1 MIPLTDIIHK
11 LSKEEQ
17 AKFFNFVKKSGKNK
31 ISKKAVLYKLIL
43 DKKISPKEFPKKIYG
58 KENKV
63 AYHQLRKRLFD
74 ELIQFI
80 AIERFNLEE
89 EHILEITQ
97 LILAGKHLIESK
109 NYPSGFKLLFKAE
122 EKAIEE
128 NDSESLN
135 EIYNLLIQ
143 FSHYNPESELE
154 VIINKL
160 EKNRIL
166 MIEESNLN
174 MAYAMVKETFVT
186 YHQKGIEPNLE
197 EILKDVFSRFNISEK
212 SGNNFKTLYQLVQI
226 IAANANITKEYHLVV
241 PFVLERYNYITQK
254 EEELN
259 RYIFF
264 HIKLLYFISN
274 VMFREKR
281 FEESNLFLSK
291 METLL
296 SSNKSYQK
304 VFETKILVLKAL
316 NTNYLGNNT
325 KAQEIIEDALGSK
338 ADSSK
343 DQLDAMVVGSMI
355 FFHQKNYKKVTG
367 IYSQLNA
374 SDAWYIKKMGVN
386 WLMNK
391 NLIEIL
397 THIELENLDYVDSRL
412 ESFLNKH
419 TEYLKHDQR
428 ALTYLNYLKISYNQ
442 PNKVQTEEF
451 KSTFFSS
458 VEKKPTLREDIYVL
472 SFLAYLKAKMLGKET
487 YETTLELVR
496 GIS

>member
-1 MIPLTDIIHK
+1 MIPLSDIIHK

-17 AKFFNFVKKSGKNK
+17 IKFFNTVKKSGKNK
-31 ISKKAVLYKLIL
+31 VSKKAVLFKLIL
-43 DKKISPKEFPKKIYG
+43 DKKINSKEIPKKIYG

-80 AIERFNLEE
+80 ALERFNLEE

-109 NYPSGFKLLFKAE
+109 NYTSGFKLLLKAE
-122 EKAIEE
+122 EKAIHE
-128 NDSESLN
+128 NDTESLN

-143 FSHYNPESELE
+143 FSHYNPDTELE
-154 VIINKL
+154 KIIEKL
-160 EKNRIL
+160 EQNRVL

-174 MAYAMVKETFVT
+174 MAYATVKATFNS
-186 YHQKGIEPNLE
+186 YHQKGIEPNLD
-197 EILKDVFSRFNISEK
+197 EILKDVFTRFNISER

-226 IAANANITKEYHLVV
+226 VAANANVTKEFHRVV
-241 PFVLERYNYITQK
+241 PFVLDRYSSINQQD
-254 EEELN
+254 EQN

-274 VMFREKR
+274 VLFREKR
-281 FEESNLFLSK
+281 FEESNEFLDK
-291 METLL
+291 MEALL
-296 SSNKSYQK
+296 HVNKSYQK
-304 VFETKILVLKAL
+304 VFATKILVLKSL
-316 NTNYLGNNT
+316 NMNYLGENQ
-325 KAQEIIEDALGSK
+325 KAQLIIEKALESK
-338 ADSSK
+338 ADTSK
-343 DQLDAMVVGSMI
+343 DHLDAMVVGSMI
-355 FFHQKNYKKVTG
+355 YFHQKNYKKITA
-367 IYSQLNA
+367 IYSQLNS
-374 SDAWYIKKMGVN
+374 SDSWYIKKMGIN

-412 ESFLNKH
+412 DSFLSKH
-419 TEYLKHDQR
+419 EDYLAHDQR
-428 ALTYLNYLKISYNQ
+428 AKVYLHYLKISYNH
-442 PNKVQTEEF
+442 PNKVQTEDF
-451 KSTFFSS
+451 KSTFFNS
-458 VEKKPTLREDIYVL
+458 VQKKPTLREDIYVL

>member
-17 AKFFNFVKKSGKNK
+17 TKFFNFVKKSGRNK
-31 ISKKAVLYKLIL
+31 VSKKAILYKLIL
-43 DKKISPKEFPKKIYG
+43 EKKINPKEFPKKIYG

-74 ELIQFI
+74 ELIKFI

-89 EHILEITQ
+89 EQLLEITEY
-97 LILAGKHLIESK
+97 ILAGKHLIESK
-109 NYPSGFKLLFKAE
+109 NYTSGFKLLYKAE
-122 EKAIEE
+122 EKAIQE
-128 NDSESLN
+128 NDTESLN

-143 FSHYNPESELE
+143 FSHYDPESELE
-154 VIINKL
+154 EIIKKL
-160 EKNRIL
+160 EKNRVL

-174 MAYAMVKETFVT
+174 MAYAIVKETFNA
-186 YHQKGIEPNLE
+186 YHQKGVEPNLE

-226 IAANANITKEYHLVV
+226 VAANANITKEYHLVA
-241 PFVLERYNYITQK
+241 PFVLERYNSIIKK

-259 RYIFF
+259 RFVFF

-274 VMFREKR
+274 VLFREKR
-281 FEESNLFLSK
+281 FEESNQFLSK
-291 METLL
+291 MEMLL
-296 SSNKSYQK
+296 SANKSYQK
-304 VFETKILVLKAL
+304 VFEIKILVLKAL
-316 NTNYLGNNT
+316 NTNYLGNNSAAE
-325 KAQEIIEDALGSK
+325 KIIEKALDSK
-338 ADSSK
+338 TDSSK

-355 FFHQKNYKKVTG
+355 FFHQKNYKKVTS

-374 SDAWYIKKMGVN
+374 SDSWYIKKMGVN

-419 TEYLKHDQR
+419 ADYLEHDKR
-428 ALTYLNYLKISYNQ
+428 AMVYLNYLKTSYNH

-451 KSTFFSS
+451 KSTFFNS

>member
-17 AKFFNFVKKSGKNK
+17 TKFFNFIKKSGKTS
-31 ISKKAVLYKLIL
+31 ISKKAVLFKLIL
-43 DKKISPKEFPKKIYG
+43 DKKFHPKEFPKKIYG

-74 ELIQFI
+74 ELIKFI

-89 EHILEITQ
+89 EQLLEITQ

-109 NYPSGFKLLFKAE
+109 NYSSGFKLIYKAE
-122 EKAIEE
+122 EKAIAE
-128 NDSESLN
+128 NDTESLD
-135 EIYNLLIQ
+135 EIYSLLIQ
-143 FSHYNPESELE
+143 FSHYNEATELE
-154 VIINKL
+154 EIIKKL
-160 EKNRIL
+160 ENNRVL

-174 MAYAMVKETFVT
+174 MAYATVKETFNT
-186 YHQKGIEPNLE
+186 YHQKGIELNFDK
-197 EILKDVFSRFNISEK
+197 ILKDVFERFNISEK
-212 SGNNFKTLYQLVQI
+212 SGNNYKTLYQLVQI
-226 IAANANITKEYHLVV
+226 VATNANITKEYNLVA
-241 PFVLERYNYITQK
+241 PFVLERYKNISKK
-254 EEELN
+254 EEEQN
-259 RYIFF
+259 RYVFF
-264 HIKLLYFISN
+264 HVKLLYFISN
-274 VMFREKR
+274 VLFREKR
-281 FEESNLFLSK
+281 FEESNEFVSK
-291 METLL
+291 MESLL
-296 SSNKSYQK
+296 SINKNYQK

-316 NTNYLGNNT
+316 NTNYQGNNSL
-325 KAQEIIEDALGSK
+325 AEEIIEKALKPNSEN
-338 ADSSK
+338 SK
-343 DQLDAMVVGSMI
+343 DYLDAMVVSSMI
-355 FFHQKNYKKVTG
+355 YFHQKNYKKVKS

-374 SDAWYIKKMGVN
+374 SDSWYIKKMGVN

-419 TEYLKHDQR
+419 ADYLKHDQR
-428 ALTYLNYLKISYNQ
+428 ALIYLNYLKISYNH
-442 PNKVQTEEF
+442 PSKVQTEDF
-451 KSTFFSS
+451 KSTFFNS

-487 YETTLELVR
+487 YETTLELVQ

>member
-17 AKFFNFVKKSGKNK
+17 TKFFNFVKKGGKNK
-31 ISKKAVLYKLIL
+31 VSKKGVLYKLIL
-43 DKKISPKEFPKKIYG
+43 DKKINPKEFPKKIYG
-58 KENKV
+58 TENKV

-80 AIERFNLEE
+80 ALERFNSEE

-109 NYPSGFKLLFKAE
+109 NYDSGFKLLFKAE
-122 EKAIEE
+122 EKAIHEK
-128 NDSESLN
+128 DTESLN
-135 EIYNLLIQ
+135 EIYNLLIH
-143 FSHYNPESELE
+143 FSHYNPDTELE
-154 VIINKL
+154 KIIEKL
-160 EKNRIL
+160 EQNRDL

-174 MAYAMVKETFVT
+174 MAYASVKATFNS
-186 YHQKGIEPNLE
+186 YHQKGVEPNLE
-197 EILKDVFSRFNISEK
+197 KILSEVFSRFNISER

-226 IAANANITKEYHLVV
+226 VAANANVTKEFHLVT
-241 PFVLERYNYITQK
+241 PFVLEKYTEISKK
-254 EEELN
+254 EEEQN

-264 HIKLLYFISN
+264 HVKLLYFISN
-274 VMFREKR
+274 VLFREKR
-281 FEESNLFLSK
+281 FEESNEFLDK
-291 METLL
+291 MEVLL
-296 SSNKSYQK
+296 AEHKNYQK
-304 VFETKILVLKAL
+304 VFDTKILVLKSL
-316 NTNYLGNNT
+316 NTNYLGENHEAQKMIEKALESTTNT
-325 KAQEIIEDALGSK
+325 
-338 ADSSK
+338 SK
-343 DQLDAMVVGSMI
+343 DHLDAMVVASMI
-355 FFHQKNYKKVTG
+355 YFHQKNYKKVTT
-367 IYSQLNA
+367 IYSQLNS
-374 SDAWYIKKMGVN
+374 SDSWYIKKMGIN

-412 ESFLNKH
+412 DSFLSKH
-419 TEYLKHDQR
+419 EDYLEHDQR
-428 ALTYLNYLKISYNQ
+428 AMVYLQHLKISYNH
-442 PNKVQTEEF
+442 PDKVQTEDF
-451 KSTFFSS
+451 KSTFFNS